1 MSSLPGYD
9 PFSEESLKEVFDMAP
24 GEEELEEFAWEKDRE
39 EIDRKFCE
47 SQGIIAVEEWLNRQ
61 RSYRNE

>member
-1 MSSLPGYD
+1 MSNFPVFD
-9 PFSEESLKEVFDMAP
+9 PFSEEEVKTLFDMTP

-39 EIDRKFCE
+39 EIDRRFCE

-61 RSYRNE
+61 RRYRNE